1 MPTKNRTGRYSHLN
15 IVQNGRLIRAH
26 WAKYPKQ
33 RSPMRPPYMHK
44 MAFLNRKIRKFQT
57 VIKTLRFLF

>member
-15 IVQNGRLIRAH
+15 IVQNGLLIRAH

-33 RSPMRPPYMHK
+33 LSPICARFTCIK
-44 MAFLNRKIRKFQT
+44 MAFLNHKFDDS
-57 VIKTLRFLF
+57 KNADLY